1 MTELIDLITDPK
13 ARLTKI
19 MDSFIERIEGEH
31 KKRERNLDRVFE
43 QYRTKLHR
51 QHLKAIHSYK
61 CILDQMFIESNRN
74 TEPDAI
80 QFFERFMRAKD
91 REPWRQVIRE
101 ALPVL
106 DKVEREGG
114 RVDMNIKHYDSSKI
128 ASGSCLF
135 SNDRDGHFS
144 FLGEFLDGFD
154 DFYEFKVLKMHKEEK
169 KKKEDDDAMMEN
181 HIAEWRMKNGPENE
195 VVLKECA
202 SMPDEEPE
210 FIKKLLAD
218 LEEKLPISE

>member
-1 MTELIDLITDPK
+1 MTELIDLIMDPK

-19 MDSFIERIEGEH
+19 MDSFIERIEAEH

-61 CILDQMFIESNRN
+61 SILDQMFIESNRN

-80 QFFERFMRAKD
+80 QFFERFMRAED
-91 REPWRQVIRE
+91 REPWRQVIRD

-106 DKVEREGG
+106 NKVEKEGG
-114 RVDMNIKHYDSSKI
+114 RVDMSIKHYDSTKI
-128 ASGSCLF
+128 SSGSCLF
-135 SNDRDGHFS
+135 SEHPDGHFS
-144 FLGEFLDGFD
+144 FLDEFLDGFD
-154 DFYEFKVLKMHKEEK
+154 DCYEFKVLKMHKDEK
-169 KKKEDDDAMMEN
+169 KKKEENDAWLEQY
-181 HIAEWRMKNGPENE
+181 IAERKAKQAPPNE

-202 SMPDEEPE
+202 E
-210 FIKKLLAD
+210 LAD
-218 LEEKLPISE
+218 EKPELLN

>member
-1 MTELIDLITDPK
+1 MTELLDLITDPK

-19 MDSFIERIEGEH
+19 MDAFIERVEADQ
-31 KKRERNLDRVFE
+31 KKRIRNLDRVFE

-61 CILDQMFIESNRN
+61 SILDQMFIESNRN

-80 QFFERFMRAKD
+80 QFFERFMRAED

-106 DKVEREGG
+106 DKVEKEGG
-114 RVDMNIKHYDSSKI
+114 RIDMNIKHYDSTKI
-128 ASGSCLF
+128 GSGSCMF
-135 SNDRDGHFS
+135 SDCKDGHFS
-144 FLGEFLDGFD
+144 FLDEFLDGFD
-154 DFYEFKVLKMHKEEK
+154 DDFEFKVLKMHKDEK
-169 KKKEDDDAMMEN
+169 KKKEEDEAWLEKYA
-181 HIAEWRMKNGPENE
+181 AEWKAKQGPANE

-202 SMPDEEPE
+202 DLANETPE
-210 FIKKLLAD
+210 LLKD
-218 LEEKLPISE
+218 N

>member
-19 MDSFIERIEGEH
+19 MDAFIEQIKTEQ
-31 KKRERNLDRVFE
+31 KKRERSLDQVFE

-61 CILDQMFIESNRN
+61 SILDQMFIESNRN

-80 QFFERFMRAKD
+80 QFFEQFMRAED

-106 DKVEREGG
+106 KKVEKEGG
-114 RVDMNIKHYDSSKI
+114 RVDMNIKHYDSTKI
-128 ASGSCLF
+128 SSGSCLF
-135 SNDRDGHFS
+135 SDSKDGHFS
-144 FLGEFLDGFD
+144 FLDEFLDGFD
-154 DFYEFKVLKMHKEEK
+154 DFYEFKVMKMHKDEK
-169 KKKEDDDAMMEN
+169 KKKEENDAWIEKYA
-181 HIAEWRMKNGPENE
+181 AEWRAKRGPANE

-202 SMPDEEPE
+202 ELPSEEPE
-210 FIKKLLAD
+210 IVKKS
-218 LEEKLPISE
+218 LED

>member
-19 MDSFIERIEGEH
+19 MDAFIEQIKTEQ
-31 KKRERNLDRVFE
+31 KKRERSLDQVFE

-61 CILDQMFIESNRN
+61 SILDQMFIESNRN

-80 QFFERFMRAKD
+80 QFFEQFMRAED

-106 DKVEREGG
+106 KKVEKEGG
-114 RVDMNIKHYDSSKI
+114 RVDMNIKHYDSTKI
-128 ASGSCLF
+128 SSGSCLF
-135 SNDRDGHFS
+135 SDSKDGHFS
-144 FLGEFLDGFD
+144 FLDEFLDGFD
-154 DFYEFKVLKMHKEEK
+154 DFYEFKVMKMHKDEK
-169 KKKEDDDAMMEN
+169 KKKEENDAWLEKYA
-181 HIAEWRMKNGPENE
+181 AEWRAKRGPANE

-202 SMPDEEPE
+202 ELPSEEPE
-210 FIKKLLAD
+210 IVKKS
-218 LEEKLPISE
+218 LED

>member
-19 MDSFIERIEGEH
+19 MDAFIERIETEH

-51 QHLKAIHSYK
+51 QHLKAVHSYK
-61 CILDQMFIESNRN
+61 SILDQMFIESNRN

-80 QFFERFMRAKD
+80 AFFERFMRAED

-106 DKVEREGG
+106 EKVEKEGG
-114 RVDMNIKHYDSSKI
+114 RVDMSIKHYDSTKI
-128 ASGSCLF
+128 SSGSCLF
-135 SNDRDGHFS
+135 SNCKDGHFS
-144 FLGEFLDGFD
+144 FLDEFLDGFD
-154 DFYEFKVLKMHKEEK
+154 DFYEFKVMKMHKDEK
-169 KKKEDDDAMMEN
+169 KKKEEDEAWMDR
-181 HIAEWRMKNGPENE
+181 HIAEWKAKQGPANE
-195 VVLKECA
+195 VVLKECVD
-202 SMPDEEPE
+202 MVDEQPALV
-210 FIKKLLAD
+210 KDSKV
-218 LEEKLPISE
+218 

>member
-74 TEPDAI
+74 TDPDAI

-154 DFYEFKVLKMHKEEK
+154 DFYEYKVMKMHKEEK

-218 LEEKLPISE
+218 LEEKLPVSE